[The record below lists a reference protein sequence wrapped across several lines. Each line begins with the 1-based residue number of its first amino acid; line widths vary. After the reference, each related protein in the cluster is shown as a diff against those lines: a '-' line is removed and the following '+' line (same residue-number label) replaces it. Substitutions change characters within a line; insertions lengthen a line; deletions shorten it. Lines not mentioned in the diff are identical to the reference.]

1 MKILVLGG
9 TGAMGKP
16 VVKILG
22 ARGHR
27 VDVTTRKARNDK
39 DDNIHY
45 VVGNAHD
52 MAFLENILNEKY
64 DAILDFMVYKP
75 EEFRDRYI
83 KFLENT
89 SQYVFLSSARV
100 YADSPDALIEESSKR
115 LLDISKDQEFLQTN
129 EYSLAKAR
137 EENLLLKS
145 DSRNWTIIR
154 PYITYYDERLQLG
167 VFEKETWLRRALAG
181 KKIVFSRN
189 IAEKYTTLTYGY
201 DVALRIA
208 DLIGNPKAV
217 GQVYQIATGKYIK
230 WKDVLAVYLDTL
242 EKELGKRPEVF
253 MTEQCDPFTEKNNQ
267 YQVHCDREY
276 NRKFSDAKIQQDTK
290 ETEPFMPAEKGL
302 KMCLQNFLAGER
314 QFTAPVNWKREGAMD
329 KISGDRTPL
338 KKIPGMKN
346 KVKYVV
352 YRYMK

>member
-27 VDVTTRKARNDK
+27 VDVTTRKARNDEG
-39 DDNIHY
+39 DNIHY

-314 QFTAPVNWKREGAMD
+314 QFTAPVN
-329 KISGDRTPL
+329 
-338 KKIPGMKN
+338 
-346 KVKYVV
+346 
-352 YRYMK
+352 

>member
-1 MKILVLGG
+1 M
-9 TGAMGKP
+9 
-16 VVKILG
+16 
-22 ARGHR
+22 
-27 VDVTTRKARNDK
+27 
-39 DDNIHY
+39 
-45 VVGNAHD
+45 
-52 MAFLENILNEKY
+52 LNLY
-64 DAILDFMVYKP
+64 
-75 EEFRDRYI
+75 
-83 KFLENT
+83 
-89 SQYVFLSSARV
+89 
-100 YADSPDALIEESSKR
+100 
-115 LLDISKDQEFLQTN
+115 
-129 EYSLAKAR
+129 
-137 EENLLLKS
+137 
-145 DSRNWTIIR
+145 
-154 PYITYYDERLQLG
+154 
-167 VFEKETWLRRALAG
+167 
-181 KKIVFSRN
+181 
-189 IAEKYTTLTYGY
+189 
-201 DVALRIA
+201 
-208 DLIGNPKAV
+208 
-217 GQVYQIATGKYIK
+217 
-230 WKDVLAVYLDTL
+230 VLAVYLDTL

>member
-1 MKILVLGG
+1 M
-9 TGAMGKP
+9 
-16 VVKILG
+16 
-22 ARGHR
+22 
-27 VDVTTRKARNDK
+27 
-39 DDNIHY
+39 
-45 VVGNAHD
+45 
-52 MAFLENILNEKY
+52 
-64 DAILDFMVYKP
+64 
-75 EEFRDRYI
+75 
-83 KFLENT
+83 
-89 SQYVFLSSARV
+89 SSARV

-314 QFTAPVNWKREGAMD
+314 QFTAPVNWKREGAY
-329 KISGDRTPL
+329 G
-338 KKIPGMKN
+338 
-346 KVKYVV
+346 
-352 YRYMK
+352 